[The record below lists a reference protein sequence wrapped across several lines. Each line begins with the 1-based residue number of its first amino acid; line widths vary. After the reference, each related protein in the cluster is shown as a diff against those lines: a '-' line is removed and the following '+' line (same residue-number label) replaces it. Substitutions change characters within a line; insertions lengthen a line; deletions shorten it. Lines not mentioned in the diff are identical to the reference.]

1 MAGRGASIRA
11 HLVNGLFC
19 PRCRSKRVIV
29 ILTGVVLMSLGD
41 LYMTLQYVMHFG
53 LLEANPFARAMMQ
66 YGSPTVLVAWKLCTL
81 ILAAGILLY
90 ARRRL
95 SAELGVLFCCGV
107 MTWLTVRWMDY
118 MEQMA
123 HMPRETQALVQ
134 QDDSK
139 WVTLVP
145 GG

>member
-1 MAGRGASIRA
+1 M
-11 HLVNGLFC
+11 
-19 PRCRSKRVIV
+19 V
-29 ILTGVVLMSLGD
+29 ILTGVILMSLGD

-53 LLEANPFARAMMQ
+53 LLEANPMARALMQ
-66 YGSPTVLVAWKLCTL
+66 YGSPTALIAWKLCTL
-81 ILAAGILLY
+81 ILAAGILFY

-123 HMPRETQALVQ
+123 HVSRETQALVQ
-134 QDDSK
+134 QDESK